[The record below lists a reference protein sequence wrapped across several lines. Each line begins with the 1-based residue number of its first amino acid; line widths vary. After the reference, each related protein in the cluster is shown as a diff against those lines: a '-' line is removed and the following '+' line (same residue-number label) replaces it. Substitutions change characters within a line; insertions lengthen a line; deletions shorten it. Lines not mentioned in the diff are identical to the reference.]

1 MGQIVGHVAALNRFP
16 VKSMAG
22 EALEAAEIDWQG
34 MEGDR
39 QWALLFQGDTT
50 RFPWCTGRD
59 LSSLV
64 LHRAGYADPA
74 RPKTSPVE
82 VTAPDGWHGD
92 LTDPALIARL
102 SGSAGRPLS
111 LLQLGIG
118 CYDAMP
124 VSIVTT
130 AGHKLVEAAHGSPLD
145 LRRFRVNIVV
155 DSDVP
160 ESEWRGR
167 RLTFGE
173 EDAGA
178 ALLVTD
184 NIPRCAMTTIDPDSG
199 VRDPAVLRTIA
210 QRFGNGYGVYAS
222 TARKGAVRV
231 GDAVRAMD

>member
-1 MGQIVGHVAALNRFP
+1 MGRIVGHVAALNRFP

-22 EALEAAEIDWQG
+22 EPLEAAEIDWQG

-39 QWALLFQGDTT
+39 QWALLFQNDTT

-64 LHRAGYADPA
+64 LHRATYADPA
-74 RPKTSPVE
+74 QPKTSPVE

-111 LLQLGIG
+111 LIQLAIG

-130 AGHKLVEAAHGSPLD
+130 ASHERVEAAHGSPLD
-145 LRRFRVNIVV
+145 PRRFRMNLVI
-155 DSDVP
+155 
-160 ESEWRGR
+160 ESEVAETEWRGR
-167 RLTFGE
+167 RLAF
-173 EDAGA
+173 DSGA

-184 NIPRCAMTTIDPDSG
+184 TIPRCVMTTIDPESG

-210 QRFGNGYGVYAS
+210 QRFGNRYGVYGS
-222 TARKGAVRV
+222 PARKGLVRV
-231 GDAVRAMD
+231 GDAVRVLD